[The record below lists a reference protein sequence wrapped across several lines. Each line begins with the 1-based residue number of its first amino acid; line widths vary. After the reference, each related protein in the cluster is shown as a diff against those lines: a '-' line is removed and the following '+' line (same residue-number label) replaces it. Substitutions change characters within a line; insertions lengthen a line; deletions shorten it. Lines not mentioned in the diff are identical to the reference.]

1 MEEKAPEYSGNNAW
15 YINFNNGNQNNN
27 NKYNGYY
34 LRPVADSHD
43 GLGGGFPVSDT
54 FRQKFHDDMI
64 IAEKECFKGKSSS
77 RSAQEY
83 KVNCILNTYE
93 LAESILNKTWR
104 PKPLNCFIV
113 HYPTIREIF
122 SSQFCDRIVD
132 TYVSFRLEPLMD
144 RILTKSATACRKGLG
159 TSSTVAEAYSAMA
172 RCSEDF
178 TRDCWVQT
186 YDCQSY
192 YMSINRELLLNMILS
207 LFDCFWE
214 GDPMEAEICK
224 WLITLRLMTDYA
236 KTARRLSPPEY
247 WDKLPKRKSLFC
259 QPEGFGVVIGLLLTN
274 ESANIYMAPIDYYVR
289 EVLGYGDNY
298 GRNIDD
304 CWMIGTDRQ
313 KMLHDMEL
321 IREKYRQFNLTLHP
335 TKYYFQHYTKGFKV
349 QNAII
354 KPGRIYLS
362 NRPVTNVIKKI
373 HWWNNA
379 ARENVTFRRQNVE
392 KFVAVINSYLAQMQ
406 HYDEY
411 KMRRRICEEVYAVWK
426 DVLYPDRD
434 NYFKLIVRRRWKT
447 KSRNL
452 KRMRKIRRKY
462 HLQIE
467 EFMRSQA
474 VRNFGQAEKALPKEK
489 INEKNWIGRARIED
503 QTEPETDEQ
512 GNQTG
517 TRVVE
522 GMKTWIEKRYD
533 HEPTDAEL
541 QELEATEL

>member
-27 NKYNGYY
+27 NKYNGNY

-43 GLGGGFPVSDT
+43 GLGGGFPVSDA

-144 RILTKSATACRKGLG
+144 RILTKSATACRQGLG

-224 WLITLRLMTDYA
+224 WLITLRLMTDYT
-236 KTARRLSPPEY
+236 KTAVRMSPLSDWDDLPP
-247 WDKLPKRKSLFC
+247 RKSLFA
-259 QPEGFGVVIGLLLTN
+259 QPEGYGVVIGLLLTN
-274 ESANIYMAPIDYYVR
+274 ESANIYMAPIDYYV
-289 EVLGYGDNY
+289 
-298 GRNIDD
+298 
-304 CWMIGTDRQ
+304 
-313 KMLHDMEL
+313 
-321 IREKYRQFNLTLHP
+321 
-335 TKYYFQHYTKGFKV
+335 
-349 QNAII
+349 
-354 KPGRIYLS
+354 
-362 NRPVTNVIKKI
+362 
-373 HWWNNA
+373 
-379 ARENVTFRRQNVE
+379 RENVTFRRQNVE